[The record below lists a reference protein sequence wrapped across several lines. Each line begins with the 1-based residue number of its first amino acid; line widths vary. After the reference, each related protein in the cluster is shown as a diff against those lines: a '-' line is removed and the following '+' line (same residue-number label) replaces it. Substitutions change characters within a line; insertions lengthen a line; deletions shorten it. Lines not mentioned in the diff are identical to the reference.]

1 MKLTLWQRVKR
12 FFADSE
18 TIAWARIQAAL
29 GIVAGI
35 VTYVDPAMLQP
46 IIPPHWFPFLLVA
59 NGVLTEYLRRR
70 RENGL

>member
-1 MKLTLWQRVKR
+1 MKITLWQRIRAWFK
-12 FFADSE
+12 DSE

-35 VTYVDPAMLQP
+35 VTYVDPSVIQP
-46 IIPPHWFPFLLVA
+46 IVPPDWFPWLLVA
-59 NGVLTEYLRRR
+59 NGLLTEYLRRR

>member
-1 MKLTLWQRVKR
+1 MKITLWQRVKR

-35 VTYVDPAMLQP
+35 VTYVDPAVLQP
-46 IIPPHWFPFLLVA
+46 IVPPDWFPVLLVA

>member
-1 MKLTLWQRVKR
+1 MKITLWQRIRAWFK
-12 FFADSE
+12 DSE

-35 VTYVDPAMLQP
+35 VTYVDPSVLQP
-46 IIPPHWFPFLLVA
+46 IIPPDWFPVLLVM

-70 RENGL
+70 RESGL

>member
-1 MKLTLWQRVKR
+1 MKITLWQRIRAWFK
-12 FFADSE
+12 DSE

-35 VTYVDPAMLQP
+35 VTYVDPAIIQP
-46 IIPPHWFPFLLVA
+46 IVPPDWFPWLLVA
-59 NGVLTEYLRRR
+59 NGLLTEYLRRR